1 MKELKNISLLP
12 YNTFG
17 IDAKAK
23 LFIEY
28 YSLDELRQVLK
39 EHKGEQILHIGQ
51 GSNLLFTSDFNGV
64 ILHSGMAR
72 AKFLDDETVEAQ
84 NGLRLDDMIAQL
96 TDMGYSGLE
105 KLSLIPG
112 EVGAS
117 AVQNVG
123 AYGCEAKDVI
133 VRVNTLN
140 VETLEERV
148 FTNEECR
155 FGYRDSIFKHELKGK
170 YIVTSVVYKVKPGD
184 ATKTREEIIATRM
197 AKLPT
202 VGEVGSAGSFFMNP
216 FVPEEKVNELL
227 KLYPDMPH
235 YPVGAPSVNQRSVC
249 DGESGGTSCPVDLA
263 ERYQHHNLVAEREK
277 IPAAWLIEQCGWKG
291 KTLGGAQVWP
301 KQPLVI
307 VNANN
312 ATPEDIIALAARIRD
327 CVKDIFGIEISPEV
341 IYI

>member
-1 MKELKNISLLP
+1 MKVERNISLLP

-28 YSLDELRQVLK
+28 YSLDELRQVLR
-39 EHKGEQILHIGQ
+39 EHKGEPILHIGQ
-51 GSNLLFTSDFNGV
+51 GSNLLFTQDFDGV

-72 AKFLDDETVEAQ
+72 AKFLDDNTVEAQ

-96 TDMGYSGLE
+96 TDMGYCGLE

-123 AYGCEAKDVI
+123 AYGVEAKDVI
-133 VRVNTLN
+133 DRVYSLD

-148 FTNEECR
+148 FSNAECK
-155 FGYRDSIFKHELKGK
+155 FGYRDSAFKHELKGK

-184 ATKTREEIIATRM
+184 ATKTREEIIETRNG
-197 AKLPT
+197 KLPK

-216 FVPEEKVNELL
+216 FVPEEQAKELL
-227 KLYPDMPH
+227 AQYPDMPH
-235 YPVGAPSVNQRSVC
+235 FESPSLEGRVG
-249 DGESGGTSCPVDLA
+249 
-263 ERYQHHNLVAEREK
+263 ERFFK

-307 VNANN
+307 VNANH
-312 ATPEDIIALAARIRD
+312 ASVQDIMDLAAQVSAS
-327 CVKDIFGIEISPEV
+327 VKEKFGIEIRPEV
-341 IYI
+341 NYI

>member
-1 MKELKNISLLP
+1 MLVVSDISLLP

-17 IDAKAK
+17 IDAKAR

-39 EHKGEQILHIGQ
+39 DHKGERILHIGQ
-51 GSNLLFTSDFNGV
+51 GSNLLFTKDFDGI

-96 TDMGYSGLE
+96 TDMGYCGLE

-133 VRVNTLN
+133 IRVHTLD

-148 FTNEECR
+148 FTNAECR
-155 FGYRDSIFKHELKGK
+155 FGYRDSAFKHELKGR
-170 YIVTSVVYKVKPGD
+170 YIVTSVVYRVKPGD
-184 ATKTREEIIATRM
+184 AAKTREEIIATRQ

-216 FVPEEKVNELL
+216 FVPEEQADQLL
-227 KLYPDMPH
+227 ALYPDMPNF
-235 YPVGAPSVNQRSVC
+235 PSPQGV
-249 DGESGGTSCPVDLA
+249 
-263 ERYQHHNLVAEREK
+263 K

-307 VNANN
+307 VNANH
-312 ATPEDIIALAARIRD
+312 ATAQDIIDLAAAVSAS
-327 CVKDIFGIEISPEV
+327 VKEKFNIDIHPEV
-341 IYI
+341 NYI

>member
-1 MKELKNISLLP
+1 MKKSENAKIP
-12 YNTFG
+12 NTFG

-23 LFIEY
+23 IYAEYSSIE
-28 YSLDELRQVLK
+28 ELKDLLTQYR
-39 EHKGEQILHIGQ
+39 GEKILHIGQ
-51 GSNLLFTSDFNGV
+51 GSNLLFTKDFDGV

-72 AKFLDDETVEAQ
+72 ARFLDDETVEAQ
-84 NGLRLDDMIAQL
+84 NGLRLDDLIAQL
-96 TDMGYSGLE
+96 TDMCYCGME

-123 AYGCEAKDVI
+123 AYGVEAKDVI
-133 VRVNTLN
+133 IRVNTLD

-155 FGYRDSIFKHELKGK
+155 FGYRDSAFKHELKGR
-170 YIVTSVVYKVKPGD
+170 YIVTSVVYHVSKGD
-184 ATKTREEIIATRM
+184 ATKTREEIIETRN
-197 AKLPT
+197 AKLPK

-216 FVPEEKVNELL
+216 FVPEEKANELL
-227 KLYPDMPH
+227 KQYPDMPH
-235 YPVGAPSVNQRSVC
+235 YPIGAPSVNQRSVC

-263 ERYQHHNLVAEREK
+263 ERYQHHNLVAERVK

-301 KQPLVI
+301 KQALVI

-312 ATPEDIIALAARIRD
+312 ATAEDIIALAAAVSQS
-327 CVKDIFGIEISPEV
+327 VKDKFGITISPEV
-341 IYI
+341 NYI

>member
-1 MKELKNISLLP
+1 MTIKENFSLLP
-12 YNTFG
+12 HNTFG
-17 IDAKAK
+17 IDAKAR

-28 YSLDELRQVLK
+28 YSLDELREALK
-39 EHKGEQILHIGQ
+39 MHKGERILHIGQ
-51 GSNLLFTSDFNGV
+51 GSNLLFTKDYDGV

-72 AKFLDDETVEAQ
+72 ARFLDDETVEAQ

-123 AYGCEAKDVI
+123 AYGVEAKDVI
-133 VRVNTLN
+133 LRVNTLD

-148 FTNEECR
+148 FSNEECR
-155 FGYRDSIFKHELKGK
+155 FGYRDSAFKHELKGR

-184 ATKTREEIIATRM
+184 ATKTREEIIRTRM

-216 FVPEEKVNELL
+216 FVPEEKTNELL

-235 YPVGAPSVNQRSVC
+235 FETPS
-249 DGESGGTSCPVDLA
+249 L
-263 ERYQHHNLVAEREK
+263 ERGKSLSK

-307 VNANN
+307 VNANH
-312 ATPEDIIALAARIRD
+312 ATPDDIIALAAQVSAS
-327 CVKDIFGIEISPEV
+327 VKEKFGIDIRPEV
-341 IYI
+341 NYI

>member
-1 MKELKNISLLP
+1 MTIKENISLLP

-28 YSLDELRQVLK
+28 YSLDELRQVLR
-39 EHKGEQILHIGQ
+39 EHKGEPILHIGQ
-51 GSNLLFTSDFNGV
+51 GSNLLFTQDFDGV

-72 AKFLDDETVEAQ
+72 AKFLDDNTVEAQ

-96 TDMGYSGLE
+96 TDMGYCGLE

-123 AYGCEAKDVI
+123 AYGVEAKDVI
-133 VRVNTLN
+133 DRVYTLD

-148 FTNEECR
+148 FTNAECK

-170 YIVTSVVYKVKPGD
+170 YIVTSVVYKVKPGE
-184 ATKTREEIIATRM
+184 ASKTREEIIATRNG
-197 AKLPT
+197 KLPK
-202 VGEVGSAGSFFMNP
+202 VGEIGSAGSFFMNP
-216 FVPEEKVNELL
+216 FVPEEQAKELL
-227 KLYPDMPH
+227 AQYPDMPH
-235 YPVGAPSVNQRSVC
+235 FEAPSLVGRV
-249 DGESGGTSCPVDLA
+249 GE
-263 ERYQHHNLVAEREK
+263 RFFK

-307 VNANN
+307 VNANH
-312 ATPEDIIALAARIRD
+312 ASAQDIMDLAAQVSAS
-327 CVKDIFGIEISPEV
+327 VKEKFGIEIRPEV
-341 IYI
+341 NYI

>member
-17 IDAKAK
+17 MNAKAK

-123 AYGCEAKDVI
+123 AYGVEAKDVI
-133 VRVNTLN
+133 ERVYTIN

-216 FVPEEKVNELL
+216 FVPEEKANELL
-227 KLYPDMPH
+227 AQYPDMPH
-235 YPVGAPSVNQRSVC
+235 FETPSPWGRA
-249 DGESGGTSCPVDLA
+249 GERC
-263 ERYQHHNLVAEREK
+263 EK

-312 ATPEDIIALAARIRD
+312 ATPEDIIALAAQVSAS
-327 CVKDIFGIEISPEV
+327 VKDKFGIDIHPEV
-341 IYI
+341 NYI

>member
-1 MKELKNISLLP
+1 MTIKENISLLP

-17 IDAKAK
+17 IDVKAR

-51 GSNLLFTSDFNGV
+51 GSNLLFTRDFNGI

-72 AKFLDDETVEAQ
+72 ARFIDDETVEAQ
-84 NGLRLDDMIAQL
+84 NGLRLDDLIAQL
-96 TDMGYSGLE
+96 TDMAYCGME

-123 AYGCEAKDVI
+123 AYGVEAKDVI
-133 VRVNTLN
+133 ERVYTMD

-148 FTNEECR
+148 FTNEECK

-170 YIVTSVVYKVKPGD
+170 YIVTSVVYKVKPGE
-184 ATKTREEIIATRM
+184 ATKTREEIIQTRM

-216 FVPEEKVNELL
+216 FVPEEKANELL
-227 KLYPDMPH
+227 AQYPDMPNF
-235 YPVGAPSVNQRSVC
+235 PSLQ
-249 DGESGGTSCPVDLA
+249 GGD
-263 ERYQHHNLVAEREK
+263 RGRLVK

-291 KTLGGAQVWP
+291 KRMGGAQVWP

-307 VNANN
+307 VNADH
-312 ATPEDIIALAARIRD
+312 ATPEDIISLAEAVSES
-327 CVKDIFGIEISPEV
+327 VKEKFGIEIRPEV
-341 IYI
+341 NYI

>member
-39 EHKGEQILHIGQ
+39 EHEGEQILHIGQ

-123 AYGCEAKDVI
+123 AYGVEAKDVI
-133 VRVNTLN
+133 ERVYTIN

-170 YIVTSVVYKVKPGD
+170 YIVTSVVYKVKQGD

-216 FVPEEKVNELL
+216 FVPEEKANELL
-227 KLYPDMPH
+227 AQYPDMPH
-235 YPVGAPSVNQRSVC
+235 FETPSPWGRA
-249 DGESGGTSCPVDLA
+249 GERCV
-263 ERYQHHNLVAEREK
+263 K

-312 ATPEDIIALAARIRD
+312 ATPEDIIALAAQVSAS
-327 CVKDIFGIEISPEV
+327 VKEKFGIDIHPEV
-341 IYI
+341 NYI

>member
-17 IDAKAK
+17 IDAKTK

-72 AKFLDDETVEAQ
+72 ARFIDDETVEAQ

-216 FVPEEKVNELL
+216 FVPEDKVNELL

-235 YPVGAPSVNQRSVC
+235 YP
-249 DGESGGTSCPVDLA
+249 
-263 ERYQHHNLVAEREK
+263 VAEREK

-312 ATPEDIIALAARIRD
+312 ASAKDIMELAAAVSAS
-327 CVKDIFGIEISPEV
+327 VKEKFGIDIHPEV
-341 IYI
+341 NYI

>member
-1 MKELKNISLLP
+1 MTIKENISLLP

-17 IDAKAK
+17 IDAKAR

-28 YSLDELRQVLK
+28 YSLEELRQVLT
-39 EHKGEQILHIGQ
+39 EHRDEKILHIGQ
-51 GSNLLFTSDFNGV
+51 GSNLLFTKDYDGI

-84 NGLRLDDMIAQL
+84 NGLRLDDLIAQL
-96 TDMGYSGLE
+96 TDMQYCGME

-133 VRVNTLN
+133 SRVHTID
-140 VETLEERV
+140 VETCEDRV

-155 FGYRDSIFKHELKGK
+155 FGYRDSAFKHELKGR

-216 FVPEEKVNELL
+216 FVPEEQANALL
-227 KLYPDMPH
+227 AQYPDMPNF
-235 YPVGAPSVNQRSVC
+235 PSLQG
-249 DGESGGTSCPVDLA
+249 GERG
-263 ERYQHHNLVAEREK
+263 RLVK

-307 VNANN
+307 VNAGH
-312 ATPEDIIALAARIRD
+312 ATAQDIIDLAAQVSAS
-327 CVKDIFGIEISPEV
+327 VKEKFGIEIRPEV
-341 IYI
+341 NYI

>member
-17 IDAKAK
+17 IDAKAR

-28 YSLDELRQVLK
+28 YSLDELRTVLK
-39 EHKGEQILHIGQ
+39 EHKGEHILHIGQ
-51 GSNLLFTSDFNGV
+51 GSNLLFTKDFDGV

-72 AKFLDDETVEAQ
+72 ARFLDDETVEAQ

-123 AYGCEAKDVI
+123 AYGVEAKDVI
-133 VRVNTLN
+133 ERVYTLD

-148 FTNEECR
+148 FSNEECR
-155 FGYRDSIFKHELKGK
+155 FGYRDSAFKHELKGK
-170 YIVTSVVYKVKPGD
+170 YIVISVVYKVKPGD
-184 ATKTREEIIATRM
+184 ATKTREEIIRTRM

-216 FVPEEKVNELL
+216 FVPEEKANELL
-227 KLYPDMPH
+227 KLYLDMPH
-235 YPVGAPSVNQRSVC
+235 FPVE
-249 DGESGGTSCPVDLA
+249 GERV
-263 ERYQHHNLVAEREK
+263 K

-307 VNANN
+307 VNANH
-312 ATPEDIIALAARIRD
+312 ATPDDIIALAAAISKS
-327 CVKDIFGIEISPEV
+327 VKDKFGIELHPEV
-341 IYI
+341 NYI

>member
-1 MKELKNISLLP
+1 MFHYLPVETGECQAMRVVSDISLLP

-28 YSLDELRQVLK
+28 HSLDELRQALT
-39 EHKGEQILHIGQ
+39 EHKGEPVLHIGQ
-51 GSNLLFTSDFNGV
+51 GSNLLFTKDFNGI

-72 AKFLDDETVEAQ
+72 ARFLDDETVEAQ

-133 VRVNTLN
+133 LRVKALDVN
-140 VETLEERV
+140 TLEERI
-148 FTNEECR
+148 FTNEECK
-155 FGYRDSIFKHELKGK
+155 FGYRDSAFKHEFKGK

-184 ATKTREEIIATRM
+184 ATKTREEIIETRNG
-197 AKLPT
+197 KLPK
-202 VGEVGSAGSFFMNP
+202 VGEIGSAGSFFMNP
-216 FVPEEKVNELL
+216 FVLEEQANELL

-235 YPVGAPSVNQRSVC
+235 FPSPQGV
-249 DGESGGTSCPVDLA
+249 
-263 ERYQHHNLVAEREK
+263 K

-312 ATPEDIIALAARIRD
+312 ASAQDIMDLAAAVSAS
-327 CVKDIFGIEISPEV
+327 VKEKFNIAIHPEV
-341 IYI
+341 NYI

>member
-1 MKELKNISLLP
+1 MLIEQMVNIP
-12 YNTFG
+12 NTFG
-17 IDAKAK
+17 MDVKTK
-23 LFIEY
+23 LFVEY
-28 YSLDELRQVLK
+28 YSLDELRQVLR

-51 GSNLLFTSDFNGV
+51 GSNLLFTRDFNGV

-72 AKFLDDETVEAQ
+72 ARFLDDETVEAQ
-84 NGLRLDDMIAQL
+84 NGLRLDDLIAQL
-96 TDMGYSGLE
+96 TDMAYCGLE
-105 KLSLIPG
+105 KLSFIPG

-123 AYGCEAKDVI
+123 AYGVEAKDVI
-133 VRVNTLN
+133 LRVNTID

-170 YIVTSVVYKVKPGD
+170 YIVTSVIYKVKPGD
-184 ATKTREEIIATRM
+184 ASKTREEIIQTRM

-202 VGEVGSAGSFFMNP
+202 VGETGSAGSFFMNP
-216 FVPEEKVNELL
+216 FIPEEQADELL
-227 KLYPDMPH
+227 KQYPDMPH
-235 YPVGAPSVNQRSVC
+235 FEVKSSNPQVL
-249 DGESGGTSCPVDLA
+249 ESS
-263 ERYQHHNLVAEREK
+263 NLVK

-307 VNANN
+307 LNANN
-312 ATPEDIIALAARIRD
+312 ATPEDIIALAAQVSAS
-327 CVKDIFGIEISPEV
+327 VKEKFNIDIHPEV
-341 IYI
+341 NYI

>member
-1 MKELKNISLLP
+1 MLVVSDISLLP

-17 IDAKAK
+17 IDAKAR

-28 YSLDELRQVLK
+28 YSLDELREVLR
-39 EHKGEQILHIGQ
+39 EHKGERILHIGQ
-51 GSNLLFTSDFNGV
+51 GSNLLFTKDFDGV

-72 AKFLDDETVEAQ
+72 ARFLDDETVDAQ

-123 AYGCEAKDVI
+123 AYGVEAKDVI
-133 VRVNTLN
+133 LRVNTLD
-140 VETLEERV
+140 VESLEERV
-148 FTNEECR
+148 FSNEECR
-155 FGYRDSIFKHELKGK
+155 FGYRDSAFKHELKGR

-184 ATKTREEIIATRM
+184 ATKTREEIIQTRM

-216 FVPEEKVNELL
+216 FVPEEKANELL
-227 KLYPDMPH
+227 AQYPDMPNF
-235 YPVGAPSVNQRSVC
+235 PSPQGV
-249 DGESGGTSCPVDLA
+249 
-263 ERYQHHNLVAEREK
+263 K

-291 KTLGGAQVWP
+291 KTLGGAQVWD

-307 VNANN
+307 VNANH
-312 ATPEDIIALAARIRD
+312 ATPDDIIALAAQVSAS
-327 CVKDIFGIEISPEV
+327 VKEKFGIDIHPEV
-341 IYI
+341 NYI

>member
-1 MKELKNISLLP
+1 MQVVSNCSLLP

-23 LFIEY
+23 IFAEY
-28 YSLDELRQVLK
+28 NSVEELK
-39 EHKGEQILHIGQ
+39 ELLTKYRGEKILHIGQ
-51 GSNLLFTSDFNGV
+51 GSNLLFTKDFDGV

-72 AKFLDDETVEAQ
+72 ARFLDDETVEAQ
-84 NGLRLDDMIAQL
+84 SGLRLDDLIAQL
-96 TDMGYSGLE
+96 TDMCYCGME

-123 AYGCEAKDVI
+123 AYGVEAKDVI
-133 VRVNTLN
+133 VSVKTLD

-148 FTNEECR
+148 FTNAECR
-155 FGYRDSIFKHELKGK
+155 FGYRDSAFKHELKGK
-170 YIVTSVVYKVKPGD
+170 YIVTSVIYHVTQGD
-184 ATKTREEIIATRM
+184 ATKTREEIIETRK

-216 FVPEEKVNELL
+216 FVPEEQANALL
-227 KLYPDMPH
+227 ALYPDMPH
-235 YPVGAPSVNQRSVC
+235 YPSPQGV
-249 DGESGGTSCPVDLA
+249 
-263 ERYQHHNLVAEREK
+263 K

-291 KTLGGAQVWP
+291 KTYGGAQVWP
-301 KQPLVI
+301 KQALVI

-312 ATPEDIIALAARIRD
+312 ATAQDIIDLAAAISAS
-327 CVKDIFGIEISPEV
+327 VKEKFNITINPEV
-341 IYI
+341 NYI

>member
-1 MKELKNISLLP
+1 MQVVSNISLLP

-28 YSLDELRQVLK
+28 YSLNELRQVLK
-39 EHKGEQILHIGQ
+39 EHKGERILHIGQ
-51 GSNLLFTSDFNGV
+51 GSNLLFTKDFDGV

-72 AKFLDDETVEAQ
+72 ARFLDDETVEAQ
-84 NGLRLDDMIAQL
+84 NGLRLDDLIAQL
-96 TDMGYSGLE
+96 TDMNYCGME

-133 VRVNTLN
+133 VRVHTID

-155 FGYRDSIFKHELKGK
+155 FGYRDSAFKHELKGK
-170 YIVTSVVYKVKPGD
+170 YIVTSVVYHVTKGD
-184 ATKTREEIIATRM
+184 ATKTREEIIETRNG
-197 AKLPT
+197 KLPK

-216 FVPEEKVNELL
+216 FVPEQQANELL
-227 KLYPDMPH
+227 KQYPDMPH
-235 YPVGAPSVNQRSVC
+235 FPSPQGV
-249 DGESGGTSCPVDLA
+249 
-263 ERYQHHNLVAEREK
+263 K

-301 KQPLVI
+301 KQPLVL

-312 ATPEDIIALAARIRD
+312 ATAQDIIDLAAAVSAS
-327 CVKDIFGIEISPEV
+327 VKERFGIDIHPEV
-341 IYI
+341 NYI

>member
-1 MKELKNISLLP
+1 MKIERDISLLP
-12 YNTFG
+12 YNTFC
-17 IDAKAK
+17 IDAKAR
-23 LFIEY
+23 LFVEY

-39 EHKGEQILHIGQ
+39 EHKGERVLHIGQ
-51 GSNLLFTSDFNGV
+51 GSNLLFTKDFDGV

-96 TDMGYSGLE
+96 TDMGYAGLE

-123 AYGCEAKDVI
+123 AYGVEAKDVI
-133 VRVNTLN
+133 ERVYTID

-148 FTNEECR
+148 FSNAECK
-155 FGYRDSIFKHELKGK
+155 FGYRDSAFKHELKGK

-184 ATKTREEIIATRM
+184 ATKTREEIIETRNG
-197 AKLPT
+197 KLPK
-202 VGEVGSAGSFFMNP
+202 VGEIGSAGSFFMNP
-216 FVPEEKVNELL
+216 FVPEAQAKELL
-227 KLYPDMPH
+227 KQYPDMPH
-235 YPVGAPSVNQRSVC
+235 FETPQGV
-249 DGESGGTSCPVDLA
+249 
-263 ERYQHHNLVAEREK
+263 K

-291 KTLGGAQVWP
+291 KMLGGAQVWP

-312 ATPEDIIALAARIRD
+312 ATAQDVMELAKQIFDSVQERFNIRIN
-327 CVKDIFGIEISPEV
+327 PEV
-341 IYI
+341 NYI

>member
-1 MKELKNISLLP
+1 MKIEKDISLLV

-23 LFIEY
+23 IFAEY
-28 YSLDELRQVLK
+28 YSLDELRELLRQYR
-39 EHKGEQILHIGQ
+39 GEKILHIGQ
-51 GSNLLFTSDFNGV
+51 GSNLLFTKDFDGV
-64 ILHSGMAR
+64 IIHSGMAR
-72 AKFLDDETVEAQ
+72 ARFLDDETVEAQ

-96 TDMGYSGLE
+96 TDMGYCGME

-123 AYGCEAKDVI
+123 AYGVEAKDVI
-133 VRVNTLN
+133 IRVHTMD

-155 FGYRDSIFKHELKGK
+155 FGYRDSAFKHELKGK
-170 YIVTSVVYKVKPGD
+170 YIVTSVVYHVKPGE
-184 ATKTREEIIATRM
+184 AMKTREEIIQTRM

-202 VGEVGSAGSFFMNP
+202 VGEIGSAGSFFMNP
-216 FVPEEKVNELL
+216 FVPEEQANALL
-227 KLYPDMPH
+227 AQYPDMPH
-235 YPVGAPSVNQRSVC
+235 FASPQGV
-249 DGESGGTSCPVDLA
+249 
-263 ERYQHHNLVAEREK
+263 K

-291 KTLGGAQVWP
+291 KKLGGAQVWP

-307 VNANN
+307 VNADN
-312 ATPEDIIALAARIRD
+312 ATAQDIMDLAAAVRQS
-327 CVKDIFGIEISPEV
+327 VKDKFNITINPEV
-341 IYI
+341 NYI

>member
-1 MKELKNISLLP
+1 MKIERDISLLA

-23 LFIEY
+23 TFIEY

-39 EHKGEQILHIGQ
+39 EHKGEKILHIGQ
-51 GSNLLFTSDFNGV
+51 GSNLLFTKDFDGL

-72 AKFLDDETVEAQ
+72 ARFLDDETVEAQ
-84 NGLRLDDMIAQL
+84 NGLRLDDLIAQL
-96 TDMGYSGLE
+96 TDMNYCGME

-133 VRVNTLN
+133 DRVYTLD

-155 FGYRDSIFKHELKGK
+155 FGYRDSAFKHELKGR

-184 ATKTREEIIATRM
+184 ATKTREEIIATRNG
-197 AKLPT
+197 KLPK

-216 FVPEEKVNELL
+216 FVPEEQANALL
-227 KLYPDMPH
+227 KQYPDMPH
-235 YPVGAPSVNQRSVC
+235 FETPQGV
-249 DGESGGTSCPVDLA
+249 
-263 ERYQHHNLVAEREK
+263 K

-301 KQPLVI
+301 QQPLVI
-307 VNANN
+307 VNTNH
-312 ATPEDIIALAARIRD
+312 ATAQDIIDLAAAVSAS
-327 CVKDIFGIEISPEV
+327 VKEKFHITINPEV
-341 IYI
+341 NYI

>member
-1 MKELKNISLLP
+1 MKIEKDISLLA

-23 LFIEY
+23 IFAEY
-28 YSLDELRQVLK
+28 YSLDELRELLRQYR
-39 EHKGEQILHIGQ
+39 GEKILHIGQ
-51 GSNLLFTSDFNGV
+51 GSNLLFTNDFDGV
-64 ILHSGMAR
+64 IIHSGMAR
-72 AKFLDDETVEAQ
+72 ARFLDDETVEAQ

-96 TDMGYSGLE
+96 TDMGYCGME

-123 AYGCEAKDVI
+123 AYGVEAKDVI
-133 VRVNTLN
+133 IRVHTMD

-155 FGYRDSIFKHELKGK
+155 FGYRDSAFKHELKGK
-170 YIVTSVVYKVKPGD
+170 YIVTSVVYHVKPGE
-184 ATKTREEIIATRM
+184 AMKTREEIIQTRM

-216 FVPEEKVNELL
+216 FVPEEQANALL
-227 KLYPDMPH
+227 KSYPDMPH
-235 YPVGAPSVNQRSVC
+235 F
-249 DGESGGTSCPVDLA
+249 TSQQGV
-263 ERYQHHNLVAEREK
+263 K

-291 KTLGGAQVWP
+291 KKLGGAQVWP

-307 VNANN
+307 VNADN
-312 ATPEDIIALAARIRD
+312 ATAQDIMDLAAAVRQS
-327 CVKDIFGIEISPEV
+327 VKDKFNITINPEV
-341 IYI
+341 NYI

>member
-1 MKELKNISLLP
+1 MLVVSDISLLP

-17 IDAKAK
+17 IDAKAR

-39 EHKGEQILHIGQ
+39 EHRGERILHIGQ
-51 GSNLLFTSDFNGV
+51 GSNLLFTKDFDGI

-96 TDMGYSGLE
+96 TDMGYCGLE

-133 VRVNTLN
+133 IRVHTLD

-148 FTNEECR
+148 FTNAECR
-155 FGYRDSIFKHELKGK
+155 FGYRDSAFKHELKGR
-170 YIVTSVVYKVKPGD
+170 YIVTSVVYRVKPGD
-184 ATKTREEIIATRM
+184 AAKTREEIIATRQ

-216 FVPEEKVNELL
+216 FVPEEQANQLL
-227 KLYPDMPH
+227 ALYPDMPNF
-235 YPVGAPSVNQRSVC
+235 PSPQGV
-249 DGESGGTSCPVDLA
+249 
-263 ERYQHHNLVAEREK
+263 K

-291 KTLGGAQVWP
+291 KMLGGAQVWP

-312 ATPEDIIALAARIRD
+312 ASAQDIMDLAAQVSAS
-327 CVKDIFGIEISPEV
+327 VKEKFNISIHPEV
-341 IYI
+341 NYI

>member
-1 MKELKNISLLP
+1 MTIKENISLLP

-17 IDAKAK
+17 INVKAR

-51 GSNLLFTSDFNGV
+51 GSNLLFTHDFNGI

-72 AKFLDDETVEAQ
+72 ARFIDDETVEAQ
-84 NGLRLDDMIAQL
+84 NGLRLDDLIAQL
-96 TDMGYSGLE
+96 TDMAYYGME

-123 AYGCEAKDVI
+123 AYGVEAKDVI
-133 VRVNTLN
+133 ERVYTMN
-140 VETLEERV
+140 VETQDERV
-148 FTNEECR
+148 FTNEECK

-170 YIVTSVVYKVKPGD
+170 YIVTSVVYKVKPGE
-184 ATKTREEIIATRM
+184 ASKTREEIIQTRM

-216 FVPEEKVNELL
+216 FVPEEKANELL
-227 KLYPDMPH
+227 AQYPDMPH
-235 YPVGAPSVNQRSVC
+235 FEVQSSNPQILKSS
-249 DGESGGTSCPVDLA
+249 
-263 ERYQHHNLVAEREK
+263 NLVK

-291 KTLGGAQVWP
+291 KMLGGAQVWS

-312 ATPEDIIALAARIRD
+312 ATPDDIIALAAQVSAS
-327 CVKDIFGIEISPEV
+327 VKEKFNIDIHPEV
-341 IYI
+341 NYI

>member
-123 AYGCEAKDVI
+123 AYGVEAKDVI
-133 VRVNTLN
+133 ERVYTIN

-216 FVPEEKVNELL
+216 FVPEEKANELL
-227 KLYPDMPH
+227 AQYPDMPH
-235 YPVGAPSVNQRSVC
+235 FETPSPWGRA
-249 DGESGGTSCPVDLA
+249 GERCV
-263 ERYQHHNLVAEREK
+263 K

-312 ATPEDIIALAARIRD
+312 ASAKDIMELAAAVSAS
-327 CVKDIFGIEISPEV
+327 VKEKFGIDIRPEV
-341 IYI
+341 NYI

>member
-1 MKELKNISLLP
+1 MKIERNISLLP

-17 IDAKAK
+17 IDAKAR

-28 YSLDELRQVLK
+28 YSLDELREVLK
-39 EHKGEQILHIGQ
+39 AHKGEPILHIGQ
-51 GSNLLFTSDFNGV
+51 GSNLLFTRDFNGI

-72 AKFLDDETVEAQ
+72 ARFIDDETVEAQ
-84 NGLRLDDMIAQL
+84 NGLRLDDLIAQL
-96 TDMGYSGLE
+96 TDMAYCGME

-123 AYGCEAKDVI
+123 AYGVEAKDVI
-133 VRVNTLN
+133 VRVHTLD

-155 FGYRDSIFKHELKGK
+155 FGYRDSAFKHELKGR
-170 YIVTSVVYKVKPGD
+170 YIVTSVVYHVSKGD
-184 ATKTREEIIATRM
+184 AAKTREEIIETRNG
-197 AKLPT
+197 KLPK

-216 FVPEEKVNELL
+216 FVSEEQANALL
-227 KLYPDMPH
+227 KQYPDMPH
-235 YPVGAPSVNQRSVC
+235 FEVKPSNAQT
-249 DGESGGTSCPVDLA
+249 TS
-263 ERYQHHNLVAEREK
+263 NLVK

-312 ATPEDIIALAARIRD
+312 ATAEDIMHLAAAVSAS
-327 CVKDIFGIEISPEV
+327 VKEKFNIDIHPEV
-341 IYI
+341 NYI

>member
-1 MKELKNISLLP
+1 MTIKENISLLP

-17 IDAKAK
+17 IDVKAR

-28 YSLDELRQVLK
+28 YSLDELRQVLR
-39 EHKGEQILHIGQ
+39 EHKGEPILHIGQ
-51 GSNLLFTSDFNGV
+51 GSNLLFTQDFDGV

-72 AKFLDDETVEAQ
+72 AKFLDDNTVEAQ

-96 TDMGYSGLE
+96 TDMGYCGLE

-123 AYGCEAKDVI
+123 AYGVEAKDVI
-133 VRVNTLN
+133 ERVYTLD

-148 FTNEECR
+148 FTNAECK

-184 ATKTREEIIATRM
+184 ASKTREEIIATRNG
-197 AKLPT
+197 KLPK

-216 FVPEEKVNELL
+216 FVPEEQANELL
-227 KLYPDMPH
+227 AQYPDMPH
-235 YPVGAPSVNQRSVC
+235 FPTPQGV
-249 DGESGGTSCPVDLA
+249 
-263 ERYQHHNLVAEREK
+263 K

-307 VNANN
+307 VNVHN
-312 ATPEDIIALAARIRD
+312 ASAQDIMDLAAQVSAS
-327 CVKDIFGIEISPEV
+327 VKEKFGIEIRPEV
-341 IYI
+341 NYI

>member
-1 MKELKNISLLP
+1 MTIKENISLLP

-39 EHKGEQILHIGQ
+39 EHKGERMLHIGQ
-51 GSNLLFTSDFNGV
+51 GSNLLFTKDFDGV

-123 AYGCEAKDVI
+123 AYGVEAKDVI
-133 VRVNTLN
+133 ERVYTID
-140 VETLEERV
+140 VETQEERV
-148 FTNEECR
+148 FTNAECK
-155 FGYRDSIFKHELKGK
+155 FGYRDSAFKHELKGK

-184 ATKTREEIIATRM
+184 ATKTREEIIETRNG
-197 AKLPT
+197 KLPK

-216 FVPEEKVNELL
+216 FVPQEQANELL
-227 KLYPDMPH
+227 KKYPDMPH
-235 YPVGAPSVNQRSVC
+235 FDTPQGV
-249 DGESGGTSCPVDLA
+249 
-263 ERYQHHNLVAEREK
+263 K

-307 VNANN
+307 VNANH
-312 ATPEDIIALAARIRD
+312 ASAQDIMDLAAKVSAS
-327 CVKDIFGIEISPEV
+327 VKEKFNISINPEV
-341 IYI
+341 NYI

>member
-1 MKELKNISLLP
+1 MRAVSNISLLP

-17 IDAKAK
+17 MDVKAR

-28 YSLDELRQVLK
+28 YSLDELRQALT
-39 EHKGEQILHIGQ
+39 EHRGEQILHIGQ
-51 GSNLLFTSDFNGV
+51 GSNLLFTRDFDGV

-72 AKFLDDETVEAQ
+72 ARFIDDETVEAQ
-84 NGLRLDDMIAQL
+84 NGLRLDDLIAQL
-96 TDMGYSGLE
+96 TDMNYCGME

-133 VRVNTLN
+133 LRVHTLD
-140 VETLEERV
+140 VDTLEERV
-148 FTNEECR
+148 FTNEECC
-155 FGYRDSIFKHELKGK
+155 FGYRDSAFKHELKGR

-184 ATKTREEIIATRM
+184 ATKTREEIIQTRM

-202 VGEVGSAGSFFMNP
+202 VGETGSAGSFFMNP
-216 FVPEEKVNELL
+216 FVPEEKANALL
-227 KLYPDMPH
+227 KQYPDMPNF
-235 YPVGAPSVNQRSVC
+235 PSPQGV
-249 DGESGGTSCPVDLA
+249 
-263 ERYQHHNLVAEREK
+263 K

-291 KTLGGAQVWP
+291 KSLGGAQVWP

-307 VNANN
+307 VNANH
-312 ATPEDIIALAARIRD
+312 ATPQEIIDLAAAVSAS
-327 CVKDIFGIEISPEV
+327 VKEKFNIDIHPEV
-341 IYI
+341 NYI

>member
-1 MKELKNISLLP
+1 MTIQENISLLP

-17 IDAKAK
+17 IDVKAR

-28 YSLDELRQVLK
+28 YSVEELKQVLK

-51 GSNLLFTSDFNGV
+51 GSNLLFTKDFDGV

-72 AKFLDDETVEAQ
+72 ARFLDDETVEAQ
-84 NGLRLDDMIAQL
+84 NGLRLDDLIAQL
-96 TDMGYSGLE
+96 TDMAYCGME

-123 AYGCEAKDVI
+123 AYGVEAKDVI
-133 VRVNTLN
+133 LRVNTID

-148 FTNEECR
+148 FSNEECR
-155 FGYRDSIFKHELKGK
+155 FGYRDSAFKHELKGK
-170 YIVTSVVYKVKPGD
+170 YIVTSVVYKVQPGE
-184 ATKTREEIIATRM
+184 ASKTREEIIQTRM

-216 FVPEEKVNELL
+216 FVPEEKAAELL
-227 KLYPDMPH
+227 AQYPDMPNF
-235 YPVGAPSVNQRSVC
+235 PSPQGV
-249 DGESGGTSCPVDLA
+249 
-263 ERYQHHNLVAEREK
+263 K

-291 KTLGGAQVWP
+291 RRMGGAQVWP

-307 VNANN
+307 VNADH
-312 ATPEDIIALAARIRD
+312 ATPEDIISLAEAVSES
-327 CVKDIFGIEISPEV
+327 VKEKFGIDIRPEV
-341 IYI
+341 NYI

>member
-1 MKELKNISLLP
+1 MLYINEKMKKCENAKIP
-12 YNTFG
+12 NTFG
-17 IDAKAK
+17 LEAKAK
-23 LFIEY
+23 TFIEY

-39 EHKGEQILHIGQ
+39 EHKGERILHIGQ
-51 GSNLLFTSDFNGV
+51 GSNLLFTQDFDGI

-72 AKFLDDETVEAQ
+72 ARFIDDGTVEAQ
-84 NGLRLDDMIAQL
+84 NGLRLDDLIAQL
-96 TDMGYSGLE
+96 TDMQYCGME

-133 VRVNTLN
+133 DRVYTID

-148 FTNEECR
+148 FTNAECK
-155 FGYRDSIFKHELKGK
+155 FGYRDSAFKHELKGK

-197 AKLPT
+197 AKLPA

-216 FVPEEKVNELL
+216 FVPEEQANALL
-227 KLYPDMPH
+227 TQYPDMPH
-235 YPVGAPSVNQRSVC
+235 FPSPQGV
-249 DGESGGTSCPVDLA
+249 
-263 ERYQHHNLVAEREK
+263 K

-307 VNANN
+307 VNADN
-312 ATPEDIIALAARIRD
+312 ATAQDIIDLAAQVSTS
-327 CVKDIFGIEISPEV
+327 VKEKFGICISPEV
-341 IYI
+341 NYI